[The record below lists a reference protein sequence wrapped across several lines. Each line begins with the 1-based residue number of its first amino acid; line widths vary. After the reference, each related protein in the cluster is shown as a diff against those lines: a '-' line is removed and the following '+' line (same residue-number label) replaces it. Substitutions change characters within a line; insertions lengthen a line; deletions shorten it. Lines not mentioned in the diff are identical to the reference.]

1 MNSRTQE
8 IATGAGIAAFGA
20 ATIVLSV
27 SDLSIG
33 TLRSPGP
40 GLFPVSMGV
49 VLVFLG
55 LVVAG
60 LALLQQVGER
70 VYLRQPDWRSLGMVS
85 LSIVAFIFG
94 FKFLG
99 LLPAIFLSTLVSS
112 FADPKLTLRKAA
124 ILGVGL
130 ALLAGLIFRV
140 ALGMHMPLL
149 LNPFGG

>member
-40 GLFPVSMGV
+40 GLFPISMGV
-49 VLVFLG
+49 VLVLLG

-60 LALLQQVGER
+60 LGLMQQVGER
-70 VYLRQPDWRSLGMVS
+70 VHLRQPDWRSLGMVS
-85 LSIVAFIFG
+85 MSIVAFIFG
-94 FKFLG
+94 FMFLG